1 MIGRIFHIGPR
12 RNGGWACLS
21 CVKIKAHDKCFFLP
35 CALDGAHNN
44 TLVCR
49 AF

>member
-1 MIGRIFHIGPR
+1 VAGLVCR
-12 RNGGWACLS
+12 AS
-21 CVKIKAHDKCFFLP
+21 KIKAHDKCFFLP